1 MRSLYPKGKEPGLLD
16 PGSFYPLIPSGF
28 TRMTLLGYSVNRG
41 AYKSRVIPKSTTST
55 LDSFVIWEH
64 RNDVG

>member
-41 AYKSRVIPKSTTST
+41 NPPRGVACVM
-55 LDSFVIWEH
+55 
-64 RNDVG
+64 GGA